1 MRRFVYWL
9 ACLAF
14 VGMVHLA
21 FFLAAMP
28 AATIHVPAPQPTVE
42 DGSKRPRLRRHR
54 PRRPRHRLRD
64 INFNKK
70 AIPATSPAA
79 LPAIINGS
87 QTSNAKGGAKPNGR
101 GKGAMCL

>member
-9 ACLAF
+9 ACFAF
-14 VGMVHLA
+14 VVMVRLA
-21 FFLAAMP
+21 FFLAAMA

-87 QTSNAKGGAKPNGR
+87 KTSTAKVEANPTGC
-101 GKGAMCL
+101 GK